1 MRTYVVETVYVVNC
15 VDDKGRKSITG
26 RHTTATFVRDTYT
39 TLDAA
44 QRRCDALNASQV
56 TKTVTSGDKNCHSHE
71 TTRIKPIEYETM
83 FDGSDSDG
91 KRRR

>member
-1 MRTYVVETVYVVNC
+1 MRTYTVETVYVVNC

-44 QRRCDALNASQV
+44 RRMCDRLNASEV
-56 TKTVTSGDKNCHSHE
+56 TKTVTSGDNNCHPHE
-71 TTRIKPIEYETM
+71 TAGNKHIQR
-83 FDGSDSDG
+83 D
-91 KRRR
+91 